1 MIARNNGKTIMLNRQ
16 IINKQLGIPI
26 EKLKQQKLLSIIK
39 RLVKETELKYYAI
52 RFVVRK
58 NELVL
63 LRTFDNYIIE
73 SWKLTDLEEELLKEW
88 LKDE

>member
-1 MIARNNGKTIMLNRQ
+1 MRNDGKSIMAIRQARIR
-16 IINKQLGIPI
+16 QLGIPI
-26 EKLKQQKLLSIIK
+26 EKLKHQKLLSIIK

-63 LRTFDNYIIE
+63 LRIFDNCIIE

-88 LKDE
+88 LENE

>member
-16 IINKQLGIPI
+16 IMNKQLGIPI

-52 RFVVRK
+52 RFIVRK

-63 LRTFDNYIIE
+63 LRIFDNYIIE